1 MPRFEPFY
9 GIRYAPSIPIGEVI
23 SPPYDIVDDAE
34 RSILAAR
41 NSANAIHVELPAE
54 RTGFADR
61 YESAA
66 DIWTSWLR
74 NGTVLYDH
82 DPSLYVYR
90 MTPPNGVS
98 TIGVVG
104 ALSLEPPGDGILPHE
119 ETIPKDKTDRLEL
132 LRHCR
137 ANISPI
143 WGLSLASGLGSL
155 YAPVT
160 SATPAVR
167 AVDDESVL
175 HELWVISDVKVTDS
189 ICRAVA
195 RAPVVVADGHHRYET
210 ALAFSEE
217 SAMSLAPATGR
228 GTESGLASSAVN
240 GLAEGNGVPGYRT
253 SIPPS
258 DGRWRD
264 AAPGTGAG
272 MVMALM
278 VELSQD
284 QLSVLPIHRMVSLAA
299 PDSVSSVG
307 LQEAFAWQFELKD
320 IGPLSIT
327 RAMEVIRG
335 GRMAMVSQDG
345 MWELARR
352 RQGSEV
358 DSFLVGMAIQ
368 AVPKSVG
375 CGEGIDISYTPD
387 VARAVDAV
395 QRKEARFAV
404 LMRPVT
410 VGQIADYA
418 RRKTRMPAKST
429 YFWPKPRT
437 GMVFRSLDSPSGN

>member
-1 MPRFEPFY
+1 
-9 GIRYAPSIPIGEVI
+9 
-23 SPPYDIVDDAE
+23 
-34 RSILAAR
+34 
-41 NSANAIHVELPAE
+41 
-54 RTGFADR
+54 
-61 YESAA
+61 
-66 DIWTSWLR
+66 
-74 NGTVLYDH
+74 
-82 DPSLYVYR
+82 
-90 MTPPNGVS
+90 
-98 TIGVVG
+98 
-104 ALSLEPPGDGILPHE
+104 
-119 ETIPKDKTDRLEL
+119 
-132 LRHCR
+132 
-137 ANISPI
+137 
-143 WGLSLASGLGSL
+143 
-155 YAPVT
+155 
-160 SATPAVR
+160 
-167 AVDDESVL
+167 
-175 HELWVISDVKVTDS
+175 
-189 ICRAVA
+189 
-195 RAPVVVADGHHRYET
+195 
-210 ALAFSEE
+210 
-217 SAMSLAPATGR
+217 
-228 GTESGLASSAVN
+228 
-240 GLAEGNGVPGYRT
+240 
-253 SIPPS
+253 
-258 DGRWRD
+258 
-264 AAPGTGAG
+264 